1 MILAGL
7 ISGALNKMCALYN
20 LGSVATIVLTRVDN
34 VPTNI
39 SGELIS
45 IANET
50 RQTINE
56 YTGID
61 PGSIDIT
68 LKFQPAMIN
77 MTISETLGLMQLEG
91 ADVASI
97 KLGDFSES
105 KGSASNISNAIDY
118 FDKKA
123 DKAINNIGRKSRY
136 NRTW

>member
-1 MILAGL
+1 MGEW
-7 ISGALNKMCALYN
+7 N
-20 LGSVATIVLTRVDN
+20 LGSVAETVLTRVDN

-39 SGELIS
+39 SGDLIN

-50 RQTINE
+50 RQTIYE
-56 YTGID
+56 YTGQD
-61 PGSIDIT
+61 PGSTGIT

-77 MTISETLGLMQLEG
+77 MAISETLGLMQLEG

-97 KLGDFSES
+97 KLGDFTES
-105 KGSASNISNAIDY
+105 KGSASNIANAIDY

-123 DKAINNIGRKSRY
+123 NTSINNIGRKSRY